1 LASTTGPA
9 SAATVAASTP
19 PALPAEPLDAVRE
32 DARYVKATALRSVGL
47 ADWADGEL
55 WELARRSS
63 GDAPRL
69 YAVSAA
75 FAEEARHHMALRILR
90 RDFFLTARAGHE
102 LVPRR
107 FWEMF
112 YPIGW
117 RAEMTSAATRAG
129 LDPFFVAA
137 VVREESSYDPRA
149 RSRVGARGLMQLM
162 PDTARP
168 LARAQGLAFR
178 EGALLYDPGANL
190 EMGTTYIAQLVR
202 DFGEPRVAVAAY
214 NAGPRRAR
222 EWWAA
227 RRSDDVE
234 VWVEQ
239 IPFNETRA
247 FVKRVMLSWAE
258 YRRVYAP
265 AS

>member
-1 LASTTGPA
+1 
-9 SAATVAASTP
+9 
-19 PALPAEPLDAVRE
+19 
-32 DARYVKATALRSVGL
+32 
-47 ADWADGEL
+47 
-55 WELARRSS
+55 
-63 GDAPRL
+63 
-69 YAVSAA
+69 
-75 FAEEARHHMALRILR
+75 
-90 RDFFLTARAGHE
+90 
-102 LVPRR
+102 
-107 FWEMF
+107 MF

-129 LDPFFVAA
+129 LDPLFVAA

-178 EGALLYDPGANL
+178 EGELLDDPGANL

-227 RRSDDVE
+227 RLSDDVE

-258 YRRVYAP
+258 YRRLYAP
-265 AS
+265 AP